1 MKENKKSNGSKIISV
16 IGNVIF
22 YTFILVLLLFSIV
35 NLSAKKEDDV
45 PTLFGRGFVTVL
57 SDSMNGDKKDSF
69 KEGALVFVK
78 DLNDDDKKNLKVG
91 DVVVFWGQLSI
102 DDPKLQ
108 AHIIHRIIKIE
119 GNNIT
124 TQGDSLR
131 NANTTETNDI
141 SRIKALA
148 TGHVEGLGKPINYL
162 RTSTGFALF
171 ILLPLFILLIVQI
184 TILVVNVVNRNKER
198 LRIDH
203 EAEKARLK
211 EEILKELKE
220 KQ

>member
-1 MKENKKSNGSKIISV
+1 MKENKKSNGRKIISV

-69 KEGALVFVK
+69 KEGALVFGK
-78 DLNDDDKKNLKVG
+78 DLNDEDKENFKVG
-91 DVVVFWGQLSI
+91 DVVVFWGQLSV
-102 DDPKLQ
+102 DDPNQK

-124 TQGDSLR
+124 TQGDSPR

-148 TGHVEGLGKPINYL
+148 TSHINGLGKPINYL
-162 RTSTGFALF
+162 RTSTGFAIF
-171 ILLPLFILLIVQI
+171 ILLPLFVL
-184 TILVVNVVNRNKER
+184 LVVQVIVLVKNIVVRN
-198 LRIDH
+198 
-203 EAEKARLK
+203 RLK